1 MVSAYLRNRPCSLS
15 ILRTVNISH
24 PRNVSRYASAR
35 LPLKPLDPPE
45 FVFGYKYT
53 SSGTPHTHT
62 IQDWEVQ
69 AAYSAY
75 LRRYSTRDE
84 ALKMLD
90 HEYGTRIPTRHP
102 HFIMGTM
109 KLHPRNF
116 ILIGLLRTGLD
127 PDAFDK
133 QGSLF

>member
-1 MVSAYLRNRPCSLS
+1 
-15 ILRTVNISH
+15 
-24 PRNVSRYASAR
+24 
-35 LPLKPLDPPE
+35 
-45 FVFGYKYT
+45 
-53 SSGTPHTHT
+53 
-62 IQDWEVQ
+62 VQ

-75 LRRYSTRDE
+75 LKRYGSQEE

-90 HEYGTRIPTRHP
+90 QEYGTRIPTRHP

-127 PDAFDK
+127 PDELAK